1 MADKVIKNYG
11 QLDHNNYQA
20 KNFAIEI
27 VLNVPSVI
35 TPGRIVKVINQGY
48 KEYVCDPSGWRPLVT
63 ATGGFVDLTTNQ
75 TIGGVKTFSS
85 SPIVPTPTTGTQAA
99 NKTYVDSKATVS
111 APKVKHIVGITNIE
125 TPSINWVNM
134 PDMTY
139 TKNYAS
145 STTIFILF
153 VAPVAMIGVL
163 YYDGFFRITINGVT
177 ANSTQISSYNSNVCT
192 TTISHVATVSGSQT
206 ILVQWKTSAAIS
218 KVMQNAP
225 AWGNRTLTI
234 IEGLVSI

>member
-85 SPIVPTPTTGTQAA
+85 SPIVPTPTTSTQAA

-111 APKVKHIVGITNIE
+111 APKVKHIVGTTNIE
-125 TPSINWVNM
+125 INETTWTNM

-153 VAPVAMIGVL
+153 VAPVAIQTVG
-163 YYDGFFRITINGVT
+163 YYQGFCQLTINGTEVNKTRIYSYDSNGCT
-177 ANSTQISSYNSNVCT
+177 AA
-192 TTISHVATVSGSQT
+192 ISHIATVNGTQT
-206 ILVQWKTSAAIS
+206 ILVRWKTGTKGA
-218 KVMQNAP
+218 KFMQNAP
-225 AWGNRTLTI
+225 EWGNRTLTI